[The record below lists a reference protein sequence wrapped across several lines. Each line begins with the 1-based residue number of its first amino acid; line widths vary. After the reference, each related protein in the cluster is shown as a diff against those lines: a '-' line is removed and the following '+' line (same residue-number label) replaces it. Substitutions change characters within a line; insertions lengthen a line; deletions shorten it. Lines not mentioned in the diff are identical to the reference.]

1 MNSTSIPTTNPNNLV
16 YVSDFHKNVWLSIQH
31 QSGSSHVTL
40 NREQA
45 QMLIDQLAELISEE
59 EGGDDEPPEQDPE
72 PAYRARGDYSLEE
85 LKGIL

>member
-31 QSGSSHVTL
+31 QNGSAHVTL

-45 QMLIDQLAELISEE
+45 QMLIDELAKLVETS
-59 EGGDDEPPEQDPE
+59 DV
-72 PAYRARGDYSLEE
+72 
-85 LKGIL
+85 

>member
-1 MNSTSIPTTNPNNLV
+1 MNSTSIPTTNSNNLV

-45 QMLIDQLAELISEE
+45 QMLIDELAKLVETS
-59 EGGDDEPPEQDPE
+59 DV
-72 PAYRARGDYSLEE
+72 
-85 LKGIL
+85 